1 MDLKEIV
8 KAIKRLSPL
17 SPSATRLLALIQSP
31 DSDFEQVTRIV
42 EYDGAL
48 TANVLKVVNS
58 SAFGLGHQVSSVS
71 RAVNF
76 LGEKMITGIAI
87 ASCAPEVYNSELEG
101 YAAQRGQLW
110 QHSLLTAIASREIA
124 KYSSRELQPE
134 KAFTAGILHDIGKS
148 VLSQYLAGETL
159 NLMSAMESCAVQDF
173 IEAER
178 LALETDHS
186 EAGMVL
192 GMHWNLP
199 DELLAVVRHH
209 HEPAKAQDEHRALVY
224 CVHLGDAMAQMQG
237 VGTGA
242 DTLQYE
248 LAPDVSDYFD
258 IDEETFQTIF
268 MDVGLEFDKS
278 RACFFG

>member
-1 MDLKEIV
+1 MDLKDIV
-8 KAIKRLSPL
+8 RAIKRLSPL
-17 SPSATRLLALIQSP
+17 SPSATRLLALLQSP
-31 DSDFEQVTRIV
+31 DSDFEQVARIV

-48 TANVLKVVNS
+48 TANVLKVVNAP
-58 SAFGLGHQVSSVS
+58 AFGLGHHVTSVS
-71 RAVNF
+71 RAVSF
-76 LGEKMITGIAI
+76 LGEKMIAGIAI

-124 KYSSRELQPE
+124 GHSTRELRPE
-134 KAFTAGILHDIGKS
+134 EAFTGGILHDIGKS

-159 NLMSAMESCAVQDF
+159 TLMKAMESRAVQDF
-173 IEAER
+173 VEAER

-192 GMHWNLP
+192 GLHWNLP
-199 DELLAVVRHH
+199 EELLAVVRHH
-209 HEPAKAQDEHRALVY
+209 HDPGKAPEEHRALVY
-224 CVHLGDAMAQMQG
+224 CVHLGDAMAQMHG

-248 LAPDVSDYFD
+248 LAPETGDYFN
-258 IDEETFQTIF
+258 IDEDTFQSIF
-268 MDVGLEFDKS
+268 MDVRLEFEKS
-278 RACFFG
+278 RASFLG